1 MTAEERRSRAMER
14 RLRRIYDPW
23 RWRIWGGA
31 ALAFGLA
38 ILFGALSLPVS

>member
-1 MTAEERRSRAMER
+1 MER